1 METKLLADENL
12 GKIVGQGPLG
22 NVGGIEDAAAK
33 FNSVISMIIGLLTV
47 IAGLWFIFQF
57 ITGAIEWLAAGGDKA
72 KVESAQ
78 RKITNSIIALIIV
91 VIAIFLIDLIGSL
104 IGLDILS
111 PADFITGL

>member
-1 METKLLADENL
+1 METKLLADTPL
-12 GKIVGQGPLG
+12 GKIIGPDPLG
-22 NVGGIEDAAAK
+22 NVVDIDDAAAK

-57 ITGAIEWLAAGGDKA
+57 ITGAIEWLSGGGDKA
-72 KVESAQ
+72 KIEGAQ